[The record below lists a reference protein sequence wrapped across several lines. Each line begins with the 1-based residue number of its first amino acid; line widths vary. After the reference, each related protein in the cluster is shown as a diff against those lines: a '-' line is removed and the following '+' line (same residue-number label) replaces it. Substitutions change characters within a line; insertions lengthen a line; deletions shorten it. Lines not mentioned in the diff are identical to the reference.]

1 MPCGASCICDVVDF
15 LQVETMTID
24 QQMERKRIIGQRIV
38 AIIVAAT
45 ILTGG
50 MVLWQTNVNPRT
62 DDATVYANLIGI
74 APEVD
79 GPIVKLFV
87 RDNQLVKQGELLFE
101 IDARPF
107 EYALE
112 HAKSEQEALE
122 KRIVDLER
130 TISAQKSAVSA
141 AQAGVSTSE
150 ANVSNAEAS
159 ISAAKANV
167 GHAEAGVSRAEA
179 ESKLASDILHRVE
192 PLLEKQYVTVDEVDR
207 ARTADMTAA
216 EALRQARAQLELAR
230 AQLQSALAQKNQTQ
244 AGLKQSGAQ
253 LEQSVHNVTTIEPL
267 TAQRGALASAV
278 RDAQYR
284 LDRCRVVA
292 PFDARVTSLTI
303 SEGAY
308 AHTGQ
313 QIFTLID
320 VRNWW
325 VIGNYRESQLNHIRP
340 GMPADVYVFSKPT
353 ARLQG
358 KVDSLGFGVIPEGT
372 SGSAPGSLPNVER
385 TLNWVHLATR
395 FPVRVRVES
404 NAPDLLRIGESASVT
419 VRGDRFLPHP

>member
-1 MPCGASCICDVVDF
+1 MNVDEE
-15 LQVETMTID
+15 LQ
-24 QQMERKRIIGQRIV
+24 KRQRVGRRIGIG
-38 AIIVAAT
+38 IVAAAVVSG
-45 ILTGG
+45 LA
-50 MVLWQTNVNPRT
+50 VLWQTNVNPRT

-79 GPIVKLFV
+79 GPIMKLYV
-87 RDNQLVKQGELLFE
+87 RDNQLVKQGDLLFE
-101 IDARPF
+101 IDARPY

-112 HAKSEQEALE
+112 HAKSEQETLE
-122 KRIVDLER
+122 KRVIDLQR

-150 ANVSNAEAS
+150 ASVSNAEAS
-159 ISAAKANV
+159 VTAAQANV
-167 GHAEAGVSRAEA
+167 GHAEAGVARAEA
-179 ESKLASDILHRVE
+179 ESRLASDILHRVE
-192 PLLEKQYVTVDEVDR
+192 PLLEKQFVTVDEVDR

-230 AQLQSALAQKNQTQ
+230 AQLQSARAQKNQSQ
-244 AGLKQSGAQ
+244 AGLRQSGAN
-253 LEQSVHNVTTIEPL
+253 LDESVHNVTTLDPL
-267 TAQRGALASAV
+267 TAQRGALAAAV

-303 SEGAY
+303 AEGAY
-308 AHTGQ
+308 AHIGQ

-320 VRNWW
+320 VRTWW

-340 GMPADVYVFSKPT
+340 GMPADVYVMSKPT
-353 ARLQG
+353 ERIQG
-358 KVDSLGFGVIPEGT
+358 RVDSLGFGVVPEGST
-372 SGSAPGSLPNVER
+372 ANTTGALPNIER
-385 TLNWVHLATR
+385 TLNWVHLASR

-404 NAPDLLRIGESASVT
+404 NVPDLLRIGETATVT
-419 VRGDRFLPHP
+419 VRGDSFFSRW

>member
-1 MPCGASCICDVVDF
+1 MG
-15 LQVETMTID
+15 
-24 QQMERKRIIGQRIV
+24 RRIGV
-38 AIIVAAT
+38 AIVAAT
-45 ILTGG
+45 VVAGLA
-50 MVLWQTNVNPRT
+50 VLWQTNVNPRT

-79 GPIVKLFV
+79 GPIAKLYV
-87 RDNQLVKQGELLFE
+87 HDNQLVKQGDVLFE
-101 IDARPF
+101 IDARPY

-130 TISAQKSAVSA
+130 EISAQKSAVSA

-150 ANVSNAEAS
+150 ANVSNAEATVT
-159 ISAAKANV
+159 AAQANV
-167 GHAEAGVSRAEA
+167 GHAEAGVARAEA
-179 ESKLASDILHRVE
+179 ESRLATDILHRVE
-192 PLLEKQYVTVDEVDR
+192 PLLEKQFVTVDEVDR
-207 ARTADMTAA
+207 ARTADRTAA

-230 AQLQSALAQKNQTQ
+230 AQLQAALAQKNQSQ

-253 LEQSVHNVTTIEPL
+253 LDQSVHNVTTIDPL
-267 TAQRGALASAV
+267 TAQRGAMAAAV

-308 AHTGQ
+308 AHIGQ

-320 VRNWW
+320 VRTWW

-340 GMPADVYVFSKPT
+340 GMPADVYVMSKPT
-353 ARLQG
+353 TRIQG
-358 KVDSLGFGVIPEGT
+358 KVDSVGFGVVPEG
-372 SGSAPGSLPNVER
+372 APANPTGALPNIER
-385 TLNWVHLATR
+385 TLNWVHLASR

-404 NAPDLLRIGESASVT
+404 DVPDLLRIGESGTIT
-419 VRGDRFLPHP
+419 VRGDGFFSHW

>member
-1 MPCGASCICDVVDF
+1 MTQDQGMDGRKVVGRRIGA
-15 LQVETMTID
+15 T
-24 QQMERKRIIGQRIV
+24 
-38 AIIVAAT
+38 IVAAT
-45 ILTGG
+45 IVTGSL
-50 MVLWQTNVNPRT
+50 VLWQTNVNPRT

-79 GPIVKLFV
+79 GPIMNLYV

-101 IDARPF
+101 IDTRPY

-130 TISAQKSAVSA
+130 TISAQKSGVSA

-159 ISAAKANV
+159 ISAAQANV
-167 GHAEAGVSRAEA
+167 GHAEAGVARAEA
-179 ESKLASDILHRVE
+179 ESKLATDIFHRVE

-207 ARTADMTAA
+207 ARTAEMTAG

-244 AGLKQSGAQ
+244 AGLRQSGAQ
-253 LEQSVHNVTTIEPL
+253 LDQSMHNVTTIDPL
-267 TAQRGALASAV
+267 TAQRGAMAAAV
-278 RDAQYR
+278 RDAEYR
-284 LDRCRVVA
+284 LNRCRVIA

-340 GMPADVYVFSKPT
+340 GMPADVYVMSKPT
-353 ARLQG
+353 TQIKG
-358 KVDSLGFGVIPEGT
+358 KVDSVGFGVVPEGT
-372 SGSAPGSLPNVER
+372 NGGAPGGLPSIER
-385 TLNWVHLATR
+385 SLNWVHLATR

-404 NAPDLLRIGESASVT
+404 NVPELLRIGESASIT
-419 VRGDRFLPHP
+419 VRGDNFISHP

>member
-1 MPCGASCICDVVDF
+1 MNAEEE
-15 LQVETMTID
+15 LQK
-24 QQMERKRIIGQRIV
+24 RKQIGRRTGIG
-38 AIIVAAT
+38 IVAAAV
-45 ILTGG
+45 ISGLA
-50 MVLWQTNVNPRT
+50 VLWQTNVNPRT

-79 GPIVKLFV
+79 GPIMNLYV
-87 RDNQLVKQGELLFE
+87 RDNQLVKQGDVLFE
-101 IDARPF
+101 IDPRPY

-112 HAKSEQEALE
+112 HAKSEQVTLE

-130 TISAQKSAVSA
+130 EISSQKSAVSV

-150 ANVSNAEAS
+150 ASVSNAEAS
-159 ISAAKANV
+159 VTAAEANV
-167 GHAEAGVSRAEA
+167 GHAEAGVARAEA
-179 ESKLASDILHRVE
+179 ESRLANDILHRVE
-192 PLLEKQYVTVDEVDR
+192 PLLEKQFVTVDEVDR

-230 AQLQSALAQKNQTQ
+230 AQLKAAQAQKNQSQ
-244 AGLKQSGAQ
+244 AGLRQSGAN
-253 LEQSVHNVTTIEPL
+253 LDQSVHNVTTLDPL
-267 TAQRGALASAV
+267 TAQRGAMAAAV

-308 AHTGQ
+308 AHIGQ

-320 VRNWW
+320 VRTWW

-340 GMPADVYVFSKPT
+340 GMPADVYVMSKPST
-353 ARLQG
+353 RIQG
-358 KVDSLGFGVIPEGT
+358 RVDSVGFGVVPEG
-372 SGSAPGSLPNVER
+372 APANTTGALPNIER
-385 TLNWVHLATR
+385 TLNWVHLASR

-404 NAPDLLRIGESASVT
+404 NVPELLRIGETATVT
-419 VRGDRFLPHP
+419 VRGDSFFSRW